1 MGEMVLIAM
10 TIVAIVLITGLTLNG
25 IVDKVMQ
32 GKRLRHDARPPADPH
47 SPGVREIAER
57 QQMIEDRL
65 RVLERIATDR
75 GSLLA
80 DEIEALRRQCGPDF
94 VLMVPGIRPVG
105 SAAND
110 QKRAMTPRQ
119 AVDLGATNLVVGRP
133 IYQAQDPRAAAEKI
147 AAAATSLRG

>member
-1 MGEMVLIAM
+1 MAEMVLIAM
-10 TIVAIVLITGLTLNG
+10 TIVAIALITGMTLNG

-32 GKRLRHDARPPADPH
+32 GKRLRHEVRPPADLQ

-80 DEIEALRRQCGPDF
+80 DEIEALRRDTLSLAPAQ
-94 VLMVPGIRPVG
+94 RPTENV
-105 SAAND
+105 A
-110 QKRAMTPRQ
+110 P
-119 AVDLGATNLVVGRP
+119 
-133 IYQAQDPRAAAEKI
+133 
-147 AAAATSLRG
+147 

>member
-1 MGEMVLIAM
+1 MAEMVLIAM
-10 TIVAIVLITGLTLNG
+10 TIVAIVLITGMTLNG

-32 GKRLRHDARPPADPH
+32 GKRLRQEARPSADPH

-80 DEIEALRRQCGPDF
+80 DEIEALRRDTLSLAPAQ
-94 VLMVPGIRPVG
+94 
-105 SAAND
+105 
-110 QKRAMTPRQ
+110 RQ
-119 AVDLGATNLVVGRP
+119 TENVA
-133 IYQAQDPRAAAEKI
+133 
-147 AAAATSLRG
+147 S

>member
-10 TIVAIVLITGLTLNG
+10 TIVAIVLITGMTLNG

-32 GKRLRHDARPPADPH
+32 GKRPRHDARPPAESH
-47 SPGVREIAER
+47 TPGVREIAER

-80 DEIEALRRQCGPDF
+80 DEIEALRRDTLPLAPAQ
-94 VLMVPGIRPVG
+94 
-105 SAAND
+105 
-110 QKRAMTPRQ
+110 RQ
-119 AVDLGATNLVVGRP
+119 TENVAP
-133 IYQAQDPRAAAEKI
+133 
-147 AAAATSLRG
+147 